1 MKSVIRLCEVKWS
14 LVKRKTGRVMVS
26 KRLLGFVTFVF
37 FIWVSACNSGVVDDG
52 IDLIDG
58 VPRKTINTDILGVNS
73 FANDGRFGSPSAQYE
88 EVRSVLR
95 LRSIRVLANWDSLA
109 QPSKGATINFSFLDT
124 LMSAIPDGVDALLII
139 SGTPDWM
146 SNAANWT
153 DGDPRKTFVEEWLR
167 PVVRRYRNNS
177 RVIGFQVWNEPN
189 QDNQSNRDLGLVSD
203 GSRYVEVLRYSAEIV
218 RSLAPTK
225 LVVTAATTSINQNFP
240 SSLDYNRAMRDAG
253 AQQYADVWAIHYYGK
268 QYENLVRPGGVKDFV
283 NGLTLPVW
291 VTESGAQGVN
301 NQLAYGEEVW
311 HYLVEQMPSI
321 QRIYVY
327 QHTEATSQEITYG
340 LRNISQDAPVS
351 DLYVW
356 LRDR

>member
-1 MKSVIRLCEVKWS
+1 MKAVK
-14 LVKRKTGRVMVS
+14 GRVMVS
-26 KRLLGFVTFVF
+26 KRLFGFVALVLLVL
-37 FIWVSACNSGVVDDG
+37 VSACNSSVVDDAL
-52 IDLIDG
+52 DLIDG

-95 LRSIRVLANWDSLA
+95 LRYIRVLAHWDSLA
-109 QPSKGATINFSFLDT
+109 QPSKGASINFSFLDT
-124 LMSAIPDGVDALLII
+124 LMSAIPAGVDALLII

-189 QDNQSNRDLGLVSD
+189 QDNQHNRDLGLVSD
-203 GSRYVEVLRYSAEIV
+203 GSRYVDVLRYSAETI
-218 RSLAPTK
+218 RNFAPTK
-225 LVVTAATTSINQNFP
+225 LVVTAATTAINQNFP

-268 QYENLVRPGGVKDFV
+268 QYENLVRPGGVRDFV
-283 NGLTLPVW
+283 NGLSLPIW

-311 HYLVEQMPSI
+311 HYLVEQMPSV

-327 QHTEATSQEITYG
+327 QHTEATPPESTYG
-340 LRNISQDAPVS
+340 LRNISQDVPVS